1 MPLHRDRL
9 EFGTKRHRPNQL
21 TLMSHRTDALVENAE
36 LQPLLPVIYIAW
48 ADGTL
53 AQAESTHIKSI
64 AEQLPAFDDEA
75 QQTLDT
81 WLDPD
86 APPTATEL
94 ARLRRRIR
102 EQVGRRQP
110 SLTAMSDAMNDA
122 SDGSVNEAVAD
133 YAREYGVSGMG
144 VSAEIFQDTGEPVD
158 QSVNEPEPS
167 FEAAKLQTILE
178 GDYAKKWQQVRDA
191 LAEDIFTYST
201 GESEESQRATVLR
214 WLKYLATE
222 KQDIAIGAMPESVG
236 GQGDMA
242 GFIHVFQ
249 ALAMFDL
256 SLVVKFGVQFGL
268 FGGSIIFL
276 GNDDHH
282 QKYLPDI
289 ASGKLLGGFA
299 MTESGHGSNVQEVET
314 TATFDPETDEFVI
327 NTPTMSARKE
337 WIGNA
342 ARDGHAVT
350 LFAQLATGG
359 ENYGVHAFIVPI
371 RTDDGEPAPGV
382 RIEDCGSKM
391 GLDGVDN
398 GRLYF
403 DNVRIPR
410 ENLLDRYASVAENGD
425 YDSPI
430 SGSNKRFFTMLGT
443 LVGGRIS
450 VGAASVT
457 AAKKSL
463 AIATR
468 YATVRRQFGGADG
481 SELRIIDYKTHQMRL
496 FPAIAHTY
504 AMHFAAFDLIARF
517 RDRTDE
523 TAREVETLAAGIKSM
538 ASWHAIDATQTAR
551 ECCGGLGFLTENQIA
566 TIRRDIDVFATFEGD
581 NTVLLNLVSKNRLAS
596 FAKGFEQNLA
606 LTLVRELTS
615 MARTE
620 LIDINPLTARKTDED
635 HLRSADFHLELLKL
649 RKHNLLVAASR
660 RLYKRVQQEDMEP
673 FMAFSDIQDHM
684 MAFAH
689 ADMDHHIA
697 KTFADVVEPLADG
710 PEKDALERMRQLAA
724 IDTLLKHAEWYLT
737 YGYISSGKYKALRNL
752 RGALLGEIRPDA
764 LAYIEAFGIPDELL
778 SAPIAFE
785 NYVGRE
791 PLKQAPRGERP

>member
-1 MPLHRDRL
+1 
-9 EFGTKRHRPNQL
+9 
-21 TLMSHRTDALVENAE
+21 
-36 LQPLLPVIYIAW
+36 
-48 ADGTL
+48 
-53 AQAESTHIKSI
+53 
-64 AEQLPAFDDEA
+64 
-75 QQTLDT
+75 
-81 WLDPD
+81 
-86 APPTATEL
+86 
-94 ARLRRRIR
+94 
-102 EQVGRRQP
+102 
-110 SLTAMSDAMNDA
+110 
-122 SDGSVNEAVAD
+122 
-133 YAREYGVSGMG
+133 
-144 VSAEIFQDTGEPVD
+144 
-158 QSVNEPEPS
+158 
-167 FEAAKLQTILE
+167 
-178 GDYAKKWQQVRDA
+178 
-191 LAEDIFTYST
+191 
-201 GESEESQRATVLR
+201 
-214 WLKYLATE
+214 
-222 KQDIAIGAMPESVG
+222 
-236 GQGDMA
+236 
-242 GFIHVFQ
+242 
-249 ALAMFDL
+249 
-256 SLVVKFGVQFGL
+256 
-268 FGGSIIFL
+268 
-276 GNDDHH
+276 
-282 QKYLPDI
+282 
-289 ASGKLLGGFA
+289 
-299 MTESGHGSNVQEVET
+299 
-314 TATFDPETDEFVI
+314 
-327 NTPTMSARKE
+327 
-337 WIGNA
+337 
-342 ARDGHAVT
+342 
-350 LFAQLATGG
+350 
-359 ENYGVHAFIVPI
+359 
-371 RTDDGEPAPGV
+371 
-382 RIEDCGSKM
+382 
-391 GLDGVDN
+391 VDN